1 MKKLYFDATEKNECI
16 AIFSPQA
23 EIVSAGT
30 TVYAMPIKDWNEEYQ
45 RYADEYDIHF
55 IFDNALPHID
65 FYTVPQVDI
74 LAVDSNGGYI
84 GTVGQQSDLES
95 AAPICYIDK
104 NRNCYLV
111 ANNGA
116 AFLESVSAW
125 KDNLKPYHEI
135 TFYKSKSDAEK
146 VLTFVDRQTLGID
159 L

>member
-1 MKKLYFDATEKNECI
+1 M
-16 AIFSPQA
+16 
-23 EIVSAGT
+23 
-30 TVYAMPIKDWNEEYQ
+30 
-45 RYADEYDIHF
+45 
-55 IFDNALPHID
+55 
-65 FYTVPQVDI
+65 
-74 LAVDSNGGYI
+74 
-84 GTVGQQSDLES
+84 
-95 AAPICYIDK
+95 DK

-125 KDNLKPYHEI
+125 KDHLKPYHEI